1 MIQEGVDPTILDKDP
16 SDKVPVD
23 GPPKVSPPK
32 IQIVKK
38 SKVRKKKL
46 HWKALDASKVSGDCL
61 WLDKDDED
69 EDIRLDEVEFR
80 KLFEDRLVSF
90 DLLTS
95 KYSNRPPF

>member
-1 MIQEGVDPTILDKDP
+1 MKCDEDDKD
-16 SDKVPVD
+16 DEV
-23 GPPKVSPPK
+23 
-32 IQIVKK
+32 
-38 SKVRKKKL
+38 
-46 HWKALDASKVSGDCL
+46 
-61 WLDKDDED
+61 DKDDED